1 MSSNGQRRAGPQR
14 GLSIIEMMVSIV
26 VALLVSLAAV
36 STAIA
41 FLASQRQGIS
51 ATGSTINAAS
61 VMAALKDDLAV
72 AGLGFFGDSTYL
84 CNTLNFSRGA
94 TRHFDGTA
102 FSPLQVTRTA
112 QGDTIDVVFGSRV
125 ESGANVRLRAASDGT
140 LSALESFL
148 PVAVNEA
155 VLLAPAVPGNLRP
168 CLVRTVTAI
177 TPSTPN
183 SAQILTFANAG
194 LHNAAAFTNS
204 PPFDDQG
211 RVTQLGVLNWNRY
224 RVDNNGNLLLERP
237 LEGTTAIIARNVISF
252 RLQYGVSA
260 AAAGSTTLENWV
272 DPIDNGADTF
282 AAIDATTLP
291 RIRALR
297 IGLIVRSPQPDKER
311 DANGNCTASDV
322 ANPPTLWGLPPENLA
337 NADWPC
343 WRYRTSTVVVPMRNL
358 VLGQQQL

>member
-1 MSSNGQRRAGPQR
+1 MSSRHPLTPRRGPGR
-14 GLSIIEMMVSIV
+14 GLSIVEMMVSIV

-36 STAIA
+36 NTAIT
-41 FLASQRQGIS
+41 FLASQRQGIA
-51 ATGSTINAAS
+51 ATGSSVNSAA

-84 CNTLNFSRGA
+84 CNTLNFSLNANLLSDGA
-94 TRHFDGTA
+94 V

-112 QGDTIDVVFGSRV
+112 AGDTIDVVFGSRV

-140 LSALESFL
+140 SSALESFL

-155 VLLAPAVPGNLRP
+155 VLLAPAQPANVRP

-183 SAQILTFANAG
+183 SAQILSFGNAG
-194 LHNAAAFTNS
+194 RHNAAVFANN

-224 RVDNNGNLLLERP
+224 RLDNGNLLLERP
-237 LEGTTAIIARNVISF
+237 LDGTTAVIARNVISF
-252 RLQYGVSA
+252 RLQYGISA
-260 AAAGSTTLENWV
+260 AAPGSTTLQEWAH
-272 DPIDNGADTF
+272 PTDNAAGNF
-282 AAIDATTLP
+282 AAVDATTLP

-297 IGLIVRSPQPDKER
+297 VGLIVRSPQQEKRNAAGQCVATEER
-311 DANGNCTASDV
+311 
-322 ANPPTLWGLPPENLA
+322 PTLWGLPAENLDD
-337 NADWPC
+337 ADWAC
-343 WRYRTSTVVVPMRNL
+343 WRYRTSTVVVPLRNL
-358 VLGQQQL
+358 VLGQQL

>member
-1 MSSNGQRRAGPQR
+1 MSSKRSYAPGRDTGLRR
-14 GLSIIEMMVSIV
+14 GLSIIELMVSIV

-36 STAIA
+36 NTAIV
-41 FLASQRQGIS
+41 FLASQRQGIGT
-51 ATGSTINAAS
+51 TGSTINSAS
-61 VMAALKDDLAV
+61 VMSALKDDLAV

-84 CNTLNFSRGA
+84 CNTLNFSLGA
-94 TRHFDGTA
+94 NLLSNGAA

-140 LSALESFL
+140 SSALESFL

-155 VLLAPAVPGNLRP
+155 VLLAPAVPDNARP

-183 SAQILTFANAG
+183 SAQILSFGNAG
-194 LHNAAAFTNS
+194 QHNAAAFANN

-224 RVDNNGNLLLERP
+224 RVQDGNLLLERP
-237 LEGTTAIIARNVISF
+237 LEGSTAVIARNVIAF

-260 AAAGSTTLENWV
+260 AVAGSTTLENWV
-272 DPIDNGADTF
+272 DPTNNVVGNF
-282 AAIDATTLP
+282 ATVGATTLP

-297 IGLIVRSPQPDKER
+297 IGLIVRSPQPEKR
-311 DANGNCTASDV
+311 DDQGNCTATAAQPV
-322 ANPPTLWGLPPENLA
+322 LWGLPPENLA
-337 NADWPC
+337 NADWNC
-343 WRYRTSTVVVPMRNL
+343 WRYRTSTVVVPLRNL
-358 VLGQQQL
+358 VLGQQL